1 MSRTQVKLK
10 GLSLDRLETLS
21 KIVSQGGI
29 TRAAG
34 GDTSKQSQFSRQ
46 IAELES
52 WFGLNLLDRSSTP
65 IKPTA
70 VALRIA
76 HEVDD
81 FLRGLGSIREKAGS
95 GRRTVVFSAGERM
108 IRSYLIPW
116 ASKIARED
124 VCLVFK
130 NLTSGATRA
139 ELLAKRVDFGILRKD
154 RCPSG
159 FASLAMKPIPISL
172 LLPAKVA
179 STRSKW
185 TWQDLSKVPLL
196 LLEGDERFAG
206 FLGERCLESSVVLD
220 VAAEFSS
227 WTQLLDGMHAFQI
240 GGFAPKDLEGRFP
253 ADFTQVT
260 LPRLSEYEDQYVI
273 AWSPSEAE
281 KRPELQRLVKCLKG
295 K

>member
-1 MSRTQVKLK
+1 MSRTQLKLK

-52 WFGLNLLDRSSTP
+52 WFGINLLDRSSTP
-65 IKPTA
+65 VKPTTA
-70 VALRIA
+70 ALRIA
-76 HEVDD
+76 REVDE
-81 FLRGLGSIREKAGS
+81 FLRGLDSLREEAGS
-95 GRRTVVFSAGERM
+95 GRKTVVFGAGERM

-116 ASKIARED
+116 ASKISGEG

-130 NLTSGATRA
+130 NHTSGATRT
-139 ELLAKRVDFGILRKD
+139 ELLAKRLDFGILRKD

-159 FASLAMKPIPISL
+159 FASIAMKPIPICL
-172 LLPAKVA
+172 LLPAKFA
-179 STRSKW
+179 SIRS
-185 TWQDLSKVPLL
+185 TWSWKDLSKVPLL
-196 LLEGDERFAG
+196 QLEGDERFSD
-206 FLGERCLESSVVLD
+206 FLRERCLDASVELD

-227 WTQLLDGMHAFQI
+227 WTQLLDGMQAFQM

-253 ADFTQVT
+253 TGFTQVP
-260 LPRLSEYEDQYVI
+260 LPQLSDYADQYVI
-273 AWSPSEAE
+273 AWSASEAE
-281 KRPELQRLVKCLKG
+281 KRPELQRLVKFLKG